1 MENIYDCDCDG
12 CDCGDSGSYNDYGGD
27 YNYGVVHEDELCSSS
42 SSSWVLDSSTQFS
55 WSSSG
60 SCSLLAD
67 WIHENRNYA
76 W

>member
-1 MENIYDCDCDG
+1 MSARFAIVAVIAL
-12 CDCGDSGSYNDYGGD
+12 GSWSSIVAGA
-27 YNYGVVHEDELCSSS
+27 VVHEDELCSSS
-42 SSSWVLDSSTQFS
+42 SSSWVLDSSNQFS

-67 WIHENRNYA
+67 WIDENRNYA